1 MDSLS
6 DTSLQDM
13 AGLAALASGTPFA
26 SLCEELMVARARL
39 ESAPVAIYHTDV
51 NGQITYANPEYRRF
65 LGLGPTE
72 SLDNWINVVHAD
84 DRSRM
89 QANWA
94 DFCLEPRPVAFE
106 YRTVAKEGATR
117 VLTEQ
122 VVAALGTA
130 GYIGTIADITDRVE
144 AGEHLKRAQTL
155 SHHTFEQ
162 APIGIVY
169 TDRNGRVLRANQSF
183 CNLLGFNTRE
193 IETLSIAEL
202 THDADVASNAAE
214 FERLWR
220 GEIDVTDVETRYV
233 RADHCTMWVRVT
245 TALVRDAS
253 GAPACA
259 VEFLRDIS
267 VR

>member
-1 MDSLS
+1 MDSLL

-94 DFCLEPRPVAFE
+94 DFCLNPRPVAFE
-106 YRTVAKEGATR
+106 YRTVSREGATR

-130 GYIGTIADITDRVE
+130 GYIGTITDITDRVE
-144 AGEHLKRAQTL
+144 AGEHLKQAETL
-155 SHHTFEQ
+155 SHHTFKQ

-169 TDRNGRVLRANQSF
+169 MDRDGRILRGNQAF
-183 CNLLGFNTRE
+183 CDLLGLNSRD
-193 IETLSIAEL
+193 IEATSIADL
-202 THDADVASNAAE
+202 THDADIANNAAE

-220 GEIDVTDVETRYV
+220 GETDVLDTETRYV
-233 RADHCTMWVRVT
+233 RADHRTMWVRAT
-245 TALVRDAS
+245 TALVRDATD
-253 GAPACA
+253 APTCA
-259 VEFLRDIS
+259 V
-267 VR
+267 